1 MNFEY
6 QLNSTDC
13 EEAYLAT
20 LNGSSESEKRTFHKW
35 VLLIGIFFLL
45 MGMLSQENGFLV
57 VGVVLVSPS
66 ILSIFCKLLVKK
78 GVEEIYEM
86 YDVKSDIS
94 LDRDRE
100 IPNIANS
107 TNWGEPTTVI
117 SLDRDRE
124 IPNIANLTNWGEP
137 TTVEV
142 IGEGLV
148 LNTPSWQGTF
158 KWENFE
164 FFTETRNLLVI
175 YPVLSLYPVPESN
188 FIIPK
193 RSFSDEEQWSNFRE
207 VLRHNIG
214 KRHYNYLNKTQTQFF
229 NRKSKI

>member
-1 MNFEY
+1 VGIHNRNLLSFDG
-6 QLNSTDC
+6 N
-13 EEAYLAT
+13 ALARER
-20 LNGSSESEKRTFHKW
+20 L
-35 VLLIGIFFLL
+35 
-45 MGMLSQENGFLV
+45 LV

-100 IPNIANS
+100 IPNIAN
-107 TNWGEPTTVI
+107 
-117 SLDRDRE
+117 
-124 IPNIANLTNWGEP
+124 LTNWGEH

-148 LNTPSWQGTF
+148 LNTPSWQGIF

-207 VLRHNIG
+207 LLCRNIG
-214 KRHYNYLNKTQTQFF
+214 KRRYNILQKMQKQFF
-229 NRKSKI
+229 NFSI

>member
-6 QLNSTDC
+6 QLNSTDRDAAC
-13 EEAYLAT
+13 LAA
-20 LNGSSESEKRTFHKW
+20 LNGSSESERQTLHKW
-35 VLLIGIFFLL
+35 VLLIGVFFVL
-45 MGMLSQENGFLV
+45 MGIISQEQGFLV
-57 VGVVLVSPS
+57 VGVVLVSVP
-66 ILSIFCKLLVKK
+66 IFCKLFVKK
-78 GVEEIYEM
+78 GREEIYEM

-107 TNWGEPTTVI
+107 TNWREPTTVI

-124 IPNIANLTNWGEP
+124 KPKILNPTNWGEP

-142 IGEGLV
+142 REEGLV

-158 KWENFE
+158 KWDNFE

-175 YPVLSLYPVPESN
+175 YPVLSLYPVPEAN

-193 RSFSDEEQWSNFRE
+193 RAFSDEEQWSDFRE
-207 VLRHNIG
+207 LLCRNIG
-214 KRHYNYLNKTQTQFF
+214 KRRYNLLQKMQKQFF
-229 NRKSKI
+229 NFSI

>member
-1 MNFEY
+1 M
-6 QLNSTDC
+6 
-13 EEAYLAT
+13 
-20 LNGSSESEKRTFHKW
+20 
-35 VLLIGIFFLL
+35 
-45 MGMLSQENGFLV
+45 
-57 VGVVLVSPS
+57 
-66 ILSIFCKLLVKK
+66 
-78 GVEEIYEM
+78 
-86 YDVKSDIS
+86 
-94 LDRDRE
+94 
-100 IPNIANS
+100 
-107 TNWGEPTTVI
+107 
-117 SLDRDRE
+117 
-124 IPNIANLTNWGEP
+124 
-137 TTVEV
+137 EV

-193 RSFSDEEQWSNFRE
+193 RAFSDEEQWSNFRE